1 MSEYHGSAVNRA
13 QLGDMAHVKPIPI
26 GKKPNL
32 SKLDPSVDGG
42 LDKEAALAKTE
53 ELGRELNGL
62 LELLFAAGKHSL
74 LIVLQGMDTSGKDG
88 TIRGLLRYSNA
99 QSLKVWPFK
108 VPTPEELS
116 HDFLWRVHSKTP
128 GKGNIAIF
136 NRSHYEDVL
145 VVRVHEL
152 APKEIWSKRYEQINH
167 FESLLAAANTI
178 IVKFFLHISKK
189 EQEERLL
196 AREQESEK
204 SWKLSVGD
212 WKEREFWGD
221 YERAY
226 EDAVELCNRENAPWY
241 VVPSNHKW
249 FRDLAATEVL
259 LETLRP
265 FKQGWEA
272 SLESLGEEQKRLI
285 EEYRSAPK

>member
-1 MSEYHGSAVNRA
+1 MSEYHGPAVNRA
-13 QLGDMAHVKPIPI
+13 QLGEMAHVKPIPI

-32 SKLDPSVDGG
+32 SKLNPSVDGG

-53 ELGRELNGL
+53 ELGRELNDL

-152 APKEIWSKRYEQINH
+152 APMEIWSKRYEQINH

-226 EDAVELCNRENAPWY
+226 EDAVELCSSENAPWY